1 MTATRTESRPPV
13 PVGAAIGQAVGQ
25 AESVLSR
32 LLAGVL
38 ARTGTKR
45 ETYLALQRLLVHG
58 DEVGR
63 EDYVRDLSDALDVDL
78 WSAGELARDLVAGG
92 LVTLTGDAIRL
103 SEAGAE
109 LRELIRREIA
119 AVMAPVWAQLDPA
132 DVETT
137 IRTLG
142 RVTTLARTVRS
153 AAVPPPAGGGR

>member
-1 MTATRTESRPPV
+1 MTATQTESRAPV
-13 PVGAAIGQAVGQ
+13 PAGAAIGQAVGQ

-38 ARTGTKR
+38 AKTGAKR
-45 ETYLALQRLLVHG
+45 ETYLALQRLLAHG
-58 DEVGR
+58 DDIRR

-92 LVTLTGDAIRL
+92 LVTLTGETIRL

-109 LRELIRREIA
+109 RRELIRREIA
-119 AVMAPVWAQLDPA
+119 AVMAPVWEQLDPA

-153 AAVPPPAGGGR
+153 AAVPQPAEGRR